1 MTYAASRD
9 ADHESNWPRG
19 SYLGRLSAPALED
32 LLTLGRPRRF
42 AARDLLVRQG
52 DTDRHSLLLSSELRW
67 FPNRVGLDMA
77 FFVDM
82 GKVAPFRSGLTLNDL
97 KKDYG
102 IGVRFHTPAA
112 TALRLDA
119 NVSDPIPY
127 YMLMLDRVRE
137 LTDEFDILHFHID
150 QFHFP
155 LFRPI
160 AHRTVTTLH
169 GRQDLHDLK
178 PLYVGFSDMPLVAI
192 SNAQRE
198 PIAKANFVATVHHG
212 IPVHLL
218 KPTYDR
224 GQYVAFLGRISPE
237 KRPDR
242 AIRLAQALGIPIKI
256 AAKIDKVDEAY
267 FRATIAPLFNQP
279 GVEYVDE
286 IDERA
291 KSVFLGQASALLLP
305 VDWPE
310 PFGLSMIEAMACG
323 TPVLAFRCGS
333 VPEIIDPGV
342 TGHIVRTMDEAI
354 RMLPQVLA
362 LDRRA
367 VRQRF
372 ELRFSATRMAKDYVQ
387 VYRSLL
393 KRPPL
398 TERAA
403 VISRLDPD
411 LGKGM
416 N

>member
-1 MTYAASRD
+1 MKIAQIAPLI
-9 ADHESNWPRG
+9 ESVPPRLYG
-19 SYLGRLSAPALED
+19 STERVVSYLTTELVQMGHDVTLFASGDSVSSAN
-32 LLTLGRPRRF
+32 
-42 AARDLLVRQG
+42 LVRCV
-52 DTDRHSLLLSSELRW
+52 
-67 FPNRVGLDMA
+67 P
-77 FFVDM
+77 
-82 GKVAPFRSGLTLNDL
+82 
-97 KKDYG
+97 
-102 IGVRFHTPAA
+102 

-119 NVSDPIPY
+119 NVSDPTPY

-137 LTDEFDILHFHID
+137 FADEFDILHFHID

-169 GRQDLHDLK
+169 SRQDLHDLK

-212 IPVHLL
+212 IPVQLL

-242 AIRLAQALGIPIKI
+242 AIQIARALDIPIKI

-267 FRATIAPLFNQP
+267 FRTTIAPLFNQP
-279 GVEYVDE
+279 GVEYVGE

-291 KSVFLGQASALLLP
+291 KSVFLCGASALLFL

-310 PFGLSMIEAMACG
+310 PFGLSMIEAIACG
-323 TPVLAFRCGS
+323 TPVLAFHCGS

-342 TGHIVRTMDEAI
+342 TGHVVRTMDEAI

-362 LDRRA
+362 LDRRT

-372 ELRFSATRMAKDYVQ
+372 EQRFSATRMAKDYVQ

-403 VISRLDPD
+403 VISRLDA
-411 LGKGM
+411 GQEKGM